1 MTPVLQTL
9 VAVGIPILALLTLI
23 KRVPWIERWPGH
35 VPAKWVDEKS
45 VTSGAD
51 NVPTLCALTEVSCD
65 SNKLKSEDSSVAC
78 LGKKEQRCTKPLL
91 WKISAPGSD
100 AGIREVQWQL
110 ITPTRKKLHEACALR
125 HHQWPHRETRPCFQT
140 FECRANSFQEHL

>member
-51 NVPTLCALTEVSCD
+51 NVPTLCALTEVSND
-65 SNKLKSEDSSVAC
+65 SNKLKSEDTSAAW
-78 LGKKEQRCTKPLL
+78 LGKKGHVRTKPLL
-91 WKISAPGSD
+91 WKTSAPGSN
-100 AGIREVQWQL
+100 AGIREAQ
-110 ITPTRKKLHEACALR
+110 
-125 HHQWPHRETRPCFQT
+125 
-140 FECRANSFQEHL
+140 

>member
-100 AGIREVQWQL
+100 AGIREVQ
-110 ITPTRKKLHEACALR
+110 
-125 HHQWPHRETRPCFQT
+125 
-140 FECRANSFQEHL
+140 